1 MKKLSIIIPTYNE
14 EQTIINI
21 LQRINETKLEN
32 IDYEIIVI
40 DDCSNDGTV
49 ALLEQ
54 NKSLYTKLIKNER
67 NLGKGGA
74 VKVGINNV
82 SGDYVI
88 FQDADLEYDPIDIK
102 KFANV
107 FLKFNADIILG
118 SRFSY
123 DKYTKSHSFYNKIGN
138 WIITFI
144 FNFLNNT
151 TFTDIYCCYLCYRAN
166 LIKGEELKTNGFEQQ
181 AEILSKIVSR
191 SKNYYEVPVN
201 YNGRTIAEGK
211 KIRFY
216 HIFYVIKEIVLG
228 RFK

>member
-21 LQRINETKLEN
+21 LQRINETKSEN

-138 WIITFI
+138 WIITF
-144 FNFLNNT
+144 
-151 TFTDIYCCYLCYRAN
+151 
-166 LIKGEELKTNGFEQQ
+166 K
-181 AEILSKIVSR
+181 
-191 SKNYYEVPVN
+191 
-201 YNGRTIAEGK
+201 
-211 KIRFY
+211 
-216 HIFYVIKEIVLG
+216 
-228 RFK
+228 

>member
-21 LQRINETKLEN
+21 LQRINETKSEN

-107 FLKFNADIILG
+107 FLRRTQNKWFRTT
-118 SRFSY
+118 SR
-123 DKYTKSHSFYNKIGN
+123 
-138 WIITFI
+138 
-144 FNFLNNT
+144 
-151 TFTDIYCCYLCYRAN
+151 N
-166 LIKGEELKTNGFEQQ
+166 LK
-181 AEILSKIVSR
+181 
-191 SKNYYEVPVN
+191 
-201 YNGRTIAEGK
+201 
-211 KIRFY
+211 
-216 HIFYVIKEIVLG
+216 
-228 RFK
+228 

>member
-21 LQRINETKLEN
+21 LQRINDTKSN
-32 IDYEIIVI
+32 DINYEIIVI
-40 DDCSNDGTV
+40 DDCSKDGTV

-54 NKSLYTKLIKNER
+54 NKSLFTKLIKNEI

-74 VKVGINNV
+74 VKVGISNV
-82 SGDYVI
+82 SGDYII

-102 KFANV
+102 KFVDV

-138 WIITFI
+138 WVITFI
-144 FNFLNNT
+144 FNFLYNT
-151 TFTDIYCCYLCYRAN
+151 TFTDIYCCYLCFRTN
-166 LIKGEELKTNGFEQQ
+166 LIKGEQLKTNGFEQQ

-216 HIFYVIKEIVLG
+216 HIFYVIKEIILG
-228 RFK
+228 KFR